1 MIKVSLSEENKMKDS
16 SVDNEV
22 GNLFHLECLDA
33 AFSRFHLTA
42 CANVGMSKANA
53 RLVQNVEYAA
63 AGCVDAG
70 DECWSCWHIDSVMS
84 APHPRPLT
92 TRHTPGA
99 PGRHKPHT
107 ESETISSVSIITDN
121 ITMWQKPFDFRH
133 LRASHNTVSTF
144 CLGVCPV
151 CRTMCTPRPALASS
165 SVALRHS
172 PSEDVRSGAPRPEQR
187 VTLQSEVPASLILWG
202 GCRHN

>member
-70 DECWSCWHIDSVMS
+70 DECWSC
-84 APHPRPLT
+84 
-92 TRHTPGA
+92 
-99 PGRHKPHT
+99 
-107 ESETISSVSIITDN
+107 
-121 ITMWQKPFDFRH
+121 
-133 LRASHNTVSTF
+133 
-144 CLGVCPV
+144 
-151 CRTMCTPRPALASS
+151 
-165 SVALRHS
+165 
-172 PSEDVRSGAPRPEQR
+172 
-187 VTLQSEVPASLILWG
+187 
-202 GCRHN
+202 

>member
-1 MIKVSLSEENKMKDS
+1 MIKVSLSEENEMKDS

-107 ESETISSVSIITDN
+107 ELETISSVSIITDN
-121 ITMWQKPFDFRH
+121 ITMWQKPFRH
-133 LRASHNTVSTF
+133 LRGVTQHCVNFLSR
-144 CLGVCPV
+144 CLPSVPHYVHSAPCS
-151 CRTMCTPRPALASS
+151 RLIISRSQTLAQWRR
-165 SVALRHS
+165 ALRS
-172 PSEDVRSGAPRPEQR
+172 SETRTESDTAKWGASKPDIMRRMQ
-187 VTLQSEVPASLILWG
+187 T
-202 GCRHN
+202 